1 MTCDCGCGGSTFQ
14 NLLPANRPW
23 LSEIAYRPGTFGSF
37 RKALLHELS
46 RTPELAALRSRVSD
60 DYMISATEL
69 WAAVADV
76 LSFYLERIAN
86 DAFVRTAPTRDAV
99 LRLVRL
105 IDYQLA
111 PGVAATTKLAFTLE
125 RETRALIPVRSRVQS
140 VPAAGEKPQKYETLA
155 ALEADARLNRLRALP
170 APVLIDATGNGTS
183 SAVAAPDD
191 EAVAAVAAL
200 TPGTPVVFFSP
211 TYVEMQS
218 VADLTAVDDLLRV
231 TWKTPLAQ
239 VPFDVFSAVS
249 NEQVLGVGAY
259 RLGRSFRLFGH
270 DAPRSVVVTQRVKPN
285 DATTTYLIEAATDF
299 TLHGDGTTATELA
312 LDAAYL
318 DLEPEGR
325 ILAVASL
332 TTAAG
337 ASSTVALPFE
347 ITSVAQRA
355 TARTATPTGGTKV
368 VTHSGTVSRLE
379 LAPLSST
386 TLDKLLPTG
395 DIRDVVLY
403 ELLGDSLRFW
413 SYAYP
418 DLVTGQTVW
427 IPGRRTG
434 WESIEVGRRIEKGRY
449 RAGTVVEVGDLQA
462 GRSLLAVDGSGNVAT
477 AGVVAAASLVGHQVE
492 FSATATDLTTV
503 TGLGLDA
510 GQSVRMTALASGQ
523 LGHMPDLTGTPGEVT
538 VQIGDSPPMTVTVE
552 KQPGQPHLE
561 AGAKALQKAL
571 RAAAPDSPAFS
582 NALVTV
588 IDDGIV
594 VIPGAPGQEVRFG
607 PSRSD
612 ATTVDTLR
620 LGAGHTRFLDGVLTG
635 DLTSLV
641 GTTVNGSFAMALGPD
656 APKPFSVN
664 VTIGGSAGL
673 GALAG
678 ALGNALKIRVLLT
691 RDGRRLVLFPR
702 LPRREG
708 RSWLRVL
715 LTSQTPLALD
725 GASSA
730 LLANVAPASHGETVR
745 AEVLGDGDA
754 SASFQRFALRK
765 KPLTYVPSP
774 GPAEST
780 LQVFV
785 NGATWREVPTLYGA
799 GATDQV
805 FRTRTADDGTTT
817 VQFGDGTTGARPPT
831 GRQNLEAWYRQGVG
845 AAGRVDARRLTTLL
859 DRATGVKSVTNP
871 VPGEGGAEPETIDR
885 ARQTAPG
892 TVRTFG
898 RAISLRDFED
908 STLTSGE
915 VAKAR
920 ADWVWTGTRRVVHVT
935 VAGEAGAVFS
945 SETLRRLG
953 GILDAERDVNRPLVM
968 GSYTRVPI
976 LVMGTIGV
984 HSRYVAASVLERA
997 RAALIDS
1004 MAFANRD
1011 FGVPVHLSDMYATL
1025 QSVEGVDSVDIDRLD
1040 LKNTDPAYRLVRGV
1054 GVGAVQP
1061 VARLFMLPARWSKES
1076 RAVLPAELAC
1086 IDVPELDLTL
1096 RSTGGIVQ

>member
-23 LSEIAYRPGTFGSF
+23 LSEVAYRPGTFGSF

-60 DYMISATEL
+60 DYAISAAEL

-125 RETRALIPVRSRVQS
+125 RDARAIIPARSRVQS
-140 VPAAGEKPQKYETLA
+140 VPGAGQKPQKYETLA
-155 ALEADARLNRLRALP
+155 ALEADARLNRLRAMP

-191 EAVAAVAAL
+191 AAVAAVAAL

-211 TYVEMQS
+211 SYVEMQA
-218 VADLTAVDDLLRV
+218 VADLTAVDDMLRV

-239 VPFDVFSAVS
+239 APFDVFSAVS

-270 DAPRSVVVTQRVKPN
+270 DAPRSVVVTQRTDAS

-299 TLHGDGTTATELA
+299 TLHGDGTKTTELA

-337 ASSTVALPFE
+337 ASSTVALPFV

-355 TARTATPTGGTKV
+355 TSRSATPAGGTKV
-368 VTHSGTVSRLE
+368 VTHSGTVTRLE
-379 LAPLSST
+379 LAPLSSE
-386 TLDKLLPTG
+386 TLDELLPSG

-413 SYAYP
+413 SYGYP
-418 DLVTGQTVW
+418 AVVTGQTVW

-434 WESIEVGRRIEKGRY
+434 WDSLEVGRTIEKGRY
-449 RAGTVVEVGDLQA
+449 RAGTVVEVGDLTA
-462 GRSLLAVDGSGNVAT
+462 GRSLLAVDESGNAAT
-477 AGVVAAASLVGHQVE
+477 AGEVAATSLVGSQVE
-492 FSATATDLTTV
+492 FSATATDLTTA
-503 TGLGLDA
+503 TTLGLDA
-510 GQSVRMTALASGQ
+510 AQSVRMTALASGP

-538 VQIGDSPPMTVTVE
+538 VQIGDSPPRTVTVE
-552 KQPGQPHLE
+552 TPSGSPHLE
-561 AGAKALQKAL
+561 QGAKALQKAI

-588 IDDGIV
+588 IDDGLV
-594 VIPGAPGQEVRFG
+594 VIPGAPGQQVRFG

-635 DLTSLV
+635 DLTHLI
-641 GTTVNGSFAMALGPD
+641 GTTVNGSLAMALGPE
-656 APKPFSVN
+656 APKSFSIN
-664 VTIGGSAGL
+664 VAVSAAAGL
-673 GALAG
+673 GTLAG
-678 ALGNALKIRVLLT
+678 ALANALKIRVLLT

-702 LPRREG
+702 LPRREA

-715 LTSQTPLALD
+715 LVTEAPLALD

-754 SASFQRFALRK
+754 SATFQRFALRK
-765 KPLTYVPSP
+765 KPLTYVPST
-774 GPAEST
+774 GPAAST

-785 NGATWREVPTLYGA
+785 NGATWNEVPTLYGTE
-799 GATDQV
+799 ATDQV
-805 FRTRTADDGTTT
+805 FRTLTADDGTTT

-859 DRATGVKSVTNP
+859 DRADWREVGDE
-871 VPGEGGAEPETIDR
+871 PGPGRGRRRPGDPRPRPTDGAGDR
-885 ARQTAPG
+885 PDVRAGDLAARLRGLHTDQ
-892 TVRTFG
+892 RRG
-898 RAISLRDFED
+898 RQ
-908 STLTSGE
+908 GPC
-915 VAKAR
+915 
-920 ADWVWTGTRRVVHVT
+920 
-935 VAGEAGAVFS
+935 
-945 SETLRRLG
+945 RLG
-953 GILDAERDVNRPLVM
+953 VDR
-968 GSYTRVPI
+968 TR
-976 LVMGTIGV
+976 G
-984 HSRYVAASVLERA
+984 ASCTSPWRA
-997 RAALIDS
+997 RAVRCSAPRPCDAS
-1004 MAFANRD
+1004 WRSWT
-1011 FGVPVHLSDMYATL
+1011 PSAT
-1025 QSVEGVDSVDIDRLD
+1025 
-1040 LKNTDPAYRLVRGV
+1040 
-1054 GVGAVQP
+1054 
-1061 VARLFMLPARWSKES
+1061 
-1076 RAVLPAELAC
+1076 
-1086 IDVPELDLTL
+1086 
-1096 RSTGGIVQ
+1096 